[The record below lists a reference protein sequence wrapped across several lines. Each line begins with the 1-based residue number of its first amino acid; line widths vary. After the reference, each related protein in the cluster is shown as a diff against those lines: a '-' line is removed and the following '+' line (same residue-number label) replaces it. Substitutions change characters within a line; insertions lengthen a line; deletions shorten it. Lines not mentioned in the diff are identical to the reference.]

1 MSSEDGAELDDGVDL
16 ALHGEYK
23 RTAAALTGTGGSIPV
38 FVVNS
43 SFHLSSQE
51 TPVDDDKRREIIE
64 TAFFNE
70 AAYIAAGTLGPQED
84 PYKRNKFNQAASD
97 RLASNREIPDT
108 RMSQ

>member
-1 MSSEDGAELDDGVDL
+1 MGDGVDL
-16 ALHGEYK
+16 ALRGEYK
-23 RTAAALTGTGGSIPV
+23 RTAAAVTGTGGGFPV
-38 FVVNS
+38 FVVNG

-51 TPVDDDKRREIIE
+51 TPVDDDGRREIIE
-64 TAFFNE
+64 TFFNE

-108 RMSQ
+108 RMLQ